1 MRDGNKAVLPCP
13 CWQETVEINAIT
25 SFLVVFFNRH
35 QREANNKT
43 KRRTMDKTN
52 EVLFSQRVEKGVNY
66 TIWNIPKVKSG
77 DRWRIIRNGDRLRKA
92 NTIVGHAF
100 ENSITEVKRIMENL
114 GWRTELMAQ
123 KKWCH
128 EHLYYVHYYLRCWK
142 QKQNSIPSCST

>member
-1 MRDGNKAVLPCP
+1 
-13 CWQETVEINAIT
+13 
-25 SFLVVFFNRH
+25 
-35 QREANNKT
+35 
-43 KRRTMDKTN
+43 MDKTN

-77 DRWRIIRNGDRLRKA
+77 DRWRIIKNGDRLRKA
-92 NTIVGHAF
+92 NTIVGYAF

-128 EHLYYVHYYLRCWK
+128 EHLYYVHYYLRCWRLE
-142 QKQNSIPSCST
+142 QTTFSQVPTNDFRRVFQHEIEQGYPYPSERQNPL